1 MTKLKFTDKRE
12 NTVPTFG
19 DLNVGDSFTSLNS
32 EVPFIKTEIMYD
44 DHKNPYNTVSFDGE
58 FYWSD
63 VDEEIEPIQE
73 IEIVIKKWGI

>member
-19 DLNVGDSFTSLNS
+19 DLSIGDSFTSVNG
-32 EVPFIKTEIMYD
+32 EIPFIKTAVMYD
-44 DHKNPYNTVSFDGE
+44 RDKNPCNTVALDGE

-63 VDEEIEPIQE
+63 DDEEIEPVQE
-73 IEIVIKKWGI
+73 LEIIIKK

>member
-19 DLNVGDSFTSLNS
+19 DLNIGDSFTSVNG
-32 EVPFIKTEIMYD
+32 EIPFIKTAVMYD
-44 DHKNPYNTVSFDGE
+44 RDKNPYNTVALDGE

-63 VDEEIEPIQE
+63 DDEEIVPIQE
-73 IEIVIKKWGI
+73 IEITIKR

>member
-19 DLNVGDSFTSLNS
+19 GLNVGDSFTSVNG
-32 EVPFIKTEIMYD
+32 EVPFIKTEVMYN
-44 DHKNPYNTVSFDGE
+44 DHKDAYNTVSFDGE

-63 VDEEIEPIQE
+63 DDEEIVPIQE
-73 IEIVIKKWGI
+73 IEITIKR